1 MIFKNYNLKTLVA
14 RDCIFHMGW
23 LLVFPGAAWGR
34 LGGGLIAIF
43 WRFFGGIGSFILG
56 EAGRWAIILWGL
68 GSFLLFLNFQR
79 I

>member
-1 MIFKNYNLKTLVA
+1 MAWGRMAGWVV
-14 RDCIFHMGW
+14 IFHMGW

>member
-1 MIFKNYNLKTLVA
+1 MAGWVV
-14 RDCIFHMGW
+14 IFHRGW

-43 WRFFGGIGSFILG
+43 WRFLAVLAVSFWGGT
-56 EAGRWAIILWGL
+56 GRWAIILWGL
-68 GSFLLFLNFQR
+68 RSFLLFLNFQR